1 MSEAGLAL
9 IVGLAGQL
17 PRADLTELSSA
28 AAQGRCGVLELRA
41 RTSSPLVRDAC
52 EQLLDATTEIG
63 PWLSGALAA
72 SAAAYDAAL
81 RRQSVDVVWT
91 GPESDVET
99 GRLTAPVVA
108 ELIDEAER
116 EIVIVSYAT
125 YDEPRVERALQQAV
139 ERDVDITLVLERHE
153 DNPAFSGSGEAYPD
167 LRVRRLSWPAS
178 ARRSGASLHAKLI
191 VIDAHTA
198 LVGSANLTGRA
209 MVDNLECGILLR
221 GGRQPQEIRD
231 HLFSLMHAGVLVPL
245 APGAPTSRCLQRH
258 RE

>member
-1 MSEAGLAL
+1 MTDQLL
-9 IVGLAGQL
+9 DMVVGFAGQL
-17 PRADLTELSSA
+17 SHADLTELARA
-28 AAQGRCGVLELRA
+28 AAQGRSGVLELRA
-41 RTSSPLVRDAC
+41 STPSPLVRDAC
-52 EQLLDATTEIG
+52 EQLVDATTEIG
-63 PWLSGALAA
+63 LWLSGALAA
-72 SAAAYDAAL
+72 AAAAYDAAL

-91 GPESDVET
+91 GPDSDVDT

-108 ELIDEAER
+108 ELIDDAER

-125 YDEPRVERALQQAV
+125 YYEPHVERALQRAV
-139 ERDVDITLVLERHE
+139 ERGVDITLVLERQE
-153 DNPAFSGSGEAYPD
+153 DNPAFHGTGAAYPD
-167 LRVRRLSWPAS
+167 LHVRRLSWPTS

-231 HLFSLMHAGVLVPL
+231 HLFSLMRAGVLV
-245 APGAPTSRCLQRH
+245 GARH
-258 RE
+258 R